1 MASSRITLRSDAA
14 ASLLEPEK
22 TLSASKALV
31 SHLKREA
38 EKKAANASKKEL
50 LADDDAGSLAET
62 PVFVTFTTKR
72 HLTES
77 RNLKPTKI
85 PTPFPIETDP
95 EKGICLIVAEPQ
107 RHYKNLAA
115 DPEFPADLRKNIS
128 RIIDFGKLKKKY
140 SAYETQ
146 RALYSEHDIF
156 LGDTRII
163 NRLPGCEL
171 YYLLPTWPLA
181 KQRLLCRVVLSSDL
195 CHAWNPRPRKKLL
208 TLDVLVL
215 GKTFYKSQKK
225 RPIPIE
231 IQARV
236 PKSAGKRV
244 KPAKGDVN
252 SCTAVQLAGE
262 INRAVAAALVN
273 LSPSTNHAVKIGYAS
288 WKAEELAA
296 NADKVVTVMVN
307 KLIPGGRK
315 NVRSIYLKG
324 PETVALP
331 IYLTDELWVDKEK
344 DVIGDDSEAAKALLA
359 GEKAN
364 IGKKRKSLEGAA
376 GETEPTAKKSK
387 KSKKSKKTEPAKVP
401 ESNDVKLDKEI
412 AGRKAALKK
421 QKKAAKEALD
431 V

>member
-1 MASSRITLRSDAA
+1 MASSQVTLRSDSA

-22 TLSASKALV
+22 TLRASKALV
-31 SHLKREA
+31 AHLKSEA
-38 EKKAANASKKEL
+38 EKKAASAEKKEL
-50 LADDDAGSLAET
+50 LADDDDVGSLGET

-95 EKGICLIVAEPQ
+95 EKGICLIVADPQ
-107 RHYKNLAA
+107 RHYKNLVA
-115 DPEFPADLRKNIS
+115 DPDFPDDLRKNVS
-128 RIIDFGKLKKKY
+128 RVIDFGKLKKKY
-140 SAYETQ
+140 SAYENQ
-146 RALYSEHDIF
+146 RALYAEHDIF

-163 NRLPGCEL
+163 NRLPGL
-171 YYLLPTWPLA
+171 
-181 KQRLLCRVVLSSDL
+181 
-195 CHAWNPRPRKKLL
+195 
-208 TLDVLVL
+208 L
-215 GKTFYKSQKK
+215 GKTFYKSQTK

-231 IQARV
+231 IQARI

-244 KPAKGDVN
+244 KPAKGEVN

-262 INRAVAAALVN
+262 LKRAVAAALVH
-273 LSPSTNHAVKIGYAS
+273 LTPSTNHAVKIGYAS
-288 WKAEELAA
+288 WKPEELAA
-296 NADKVVTVMVN
+296 NADKVVSVMVN

-315 NVRSIYLKG
+315 NVRSIYVKG

-344 DVIGDDSEAAKALLA
+344 DVVGDDSEAAKALLA

-364 IGKKRKSLEGAA
+364 IGKKRKSLESTA
-376 GETEPTAKKSK
+376 GETEPAP
-387 KSKKSKKTEPAKVP
+387 KKSKKTKPAKVP
-401 ESNDVKLDKEI
+401 ENNDDKLDKEI
-412 AGRKAALKK
+412 ADRKAALKK
-421 QKKAAKEALD
+421 QKKAAKKALD

>member
-1 MASSRITLRSDAA
+1 MVSSQVTLRSDSA

-22 TLSASKALV
+22 TLRASKALV
-31 SHLKREA
+31 AHLKSEA
-38 EKKAANASKKEL
+38 EKKAATAEKKEL
-50 LADDDAGSLAET
+50 LADDDDLGSLGET

-95 EKGICLIVAEPQ
+95 EKGICLIVADVRVQAYDVFVSDSRCMADSTQPQ
-107 RHYKNLAA
+107 RHYKNLVA
-115 DPEFPADLRKNIS
+115 DPEFPADLRKNVS
-128 RIIDFGKLKKKY
+128 RVIDFGKLKKKY
-140 SAYETQ
+140 SAYENQ
-146 RALYSEHDIF
+146 RALYAEHDIF

-163 NRLPGCEL
+163 NRLPGL
-171 YYLLPTWPLA
+171 
-181 KQRLLCRVVLSSDL
+181 
-195 CHAWNPRPRKKLL
+195 
-208 TLDVLVL
+208 L

-231 IQARV
+231 IQARI

-244 KPAKGDVN
+244 KSAKGEVN

-273 LSPSTNHAVKIGYAS
+273 LSPSTNHAVKVGYAS

-296 NADKVVTVMVN
+296 NVDKVVSVMVN

-315 NVRSIYLKG
+315 NVRSIYVKG

-331 IYLTDELWVDKEK
+331 IYLTDELWVEK
-344 DVIGDDSEAAKALLA
+344 DRDVIGDDSEAAKALLA

-364 IGKKRKSLEGAA
+364 IGKKRKSLESTAE
-376 GETEPTAKKSK
+376 ETEPA
-387 KSKKSKKTEPAKVP
+387 SKKSKKTKPTKVP
-401 ESNDVKLDKEI
+401 ESNDDKLDKEI
-412 AGRKAALKK
+412 ADRKAALKK
-421 QKKAAKEALD
+421 QKKAAKKALD